1 VKPRIVRRI
10 RGGGSNPWKRS
21 LCIILMALLSLF
33 KDLVE
38 ILSMGTYTSD
48 LYEKALWSSDLFERL
63 WWQGEGGFDERTV
76 K

>member
-1 VKPRIVRRI
+1 
-10 RGGGSNPWKRS
+10 
-21 LCIILMALLSLF
+21 MALLSLF